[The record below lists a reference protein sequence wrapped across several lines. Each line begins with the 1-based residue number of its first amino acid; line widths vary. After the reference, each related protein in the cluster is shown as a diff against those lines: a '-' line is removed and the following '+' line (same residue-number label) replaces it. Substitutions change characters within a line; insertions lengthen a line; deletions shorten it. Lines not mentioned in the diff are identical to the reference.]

1 MKPVLI
7 ILRGVSGS
15 GKSTF
20 AEWLVK
26 NLVIRST
33 VKNYYHYDLET
44 KKFEADQWFIDNDE
58 PWNPR
63 YLSTAHEWCM
73 AEVRKSLQ
81 DGYITIVSN
90 TTTTKKELD
99 PYIKIATDLGIQCF
113 VLVTDG
119 DYENVHDV
127 PDKKV
132 RQQAHRF
139 YFNNT
144 TMREEIRE
152 EYDT

>member
-7 ILRGVSGS
+7 IIRGVSGS

-20 AEWLVK
+20 AEWLVE
-26 NLVIRST
+26 NILHTQYINDYD
-33 VKNYYHYDLET
+33 NYEEHIHP

-63 YLSTAHEWCM
+63 YLQTAHEWCQ
-73 AEVRKSLQ
+73 AEVKKSLQ

-90 TTTTKKELD
+90 TTTTKKELQ
-99 PYIKIATDLGIQCF
+99 PYIKIAEDLGIQYF
-113 VLVTDG
+113 VLVADG
-119 DYENVHDV
+119 DYQNVHEV

-132 RQQAHRF
+132 RQQAERF
-139 YFNNT
+139 YFNNRV
-144 TMREEIRE
+144 MQ
-152 EYDT
+152 DNN

>member
-20 AEWLVK
+20 ANWLVN
-26 NLVIRST
+26 NLVISENRDGK
-33 VKNYYHYDLET
+33 VGDYLIR
-44 KKFEADQWFIDNDE
+44 FEADQWFVDNDE

-63 YLSTAHEWCM
+63 YLGTAHEWCQ
-73 AEVRKSLQ
+73 AEVKKSLQ

-99 PYIKIATDLGIQCF
+99 PYIKIANDLGVQYF
-113 VLVTDG
+113 VLIADG
-119 DYENVHDV
+119 DYNNVHDV
-127 PDKKV
+127 PLPKV
-132 RQQAHRF
+132 EQQARRM

-144 TMREEIRE
+144 NMRWCQASK
-152 EYDT
+152 